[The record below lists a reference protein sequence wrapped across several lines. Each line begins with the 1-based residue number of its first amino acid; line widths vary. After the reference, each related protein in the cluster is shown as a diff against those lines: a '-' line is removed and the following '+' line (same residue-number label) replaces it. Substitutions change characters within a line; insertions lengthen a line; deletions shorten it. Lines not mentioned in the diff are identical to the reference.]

1 MAVAMKC
8 WGRAKQTCNLNW
20 KNDKPYMW
28 KYYLYTPCI
37 YIHQLYIYIYTHLH
51 HIQYHLL
58 TLKHEFVGILIPYM
72 FKETHELAPKQ
83 LAS

>member
-37 YIHQLYIYIYTHLH
+37 YIYIPAIHIYIYTL
-51 HIQYHLL
+51 
-58 TLKHEFVGILIPYM
+58 GPYPVP
-72 FKETHELAPKQ
+72 FIDTKA
-83 LAS
+83 